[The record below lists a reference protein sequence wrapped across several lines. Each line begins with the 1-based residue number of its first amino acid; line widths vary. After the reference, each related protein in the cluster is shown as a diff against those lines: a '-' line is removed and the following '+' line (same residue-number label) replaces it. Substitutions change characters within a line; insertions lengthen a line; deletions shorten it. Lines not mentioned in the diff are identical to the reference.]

1 MASPFGFESLKL
13 IESSEIEKKIDYL
26 LNSRNKYGSDLYFP
40 IKLEFYKDII
50 NNKEVYKIVM
60 LKTIASR
67 LSYDNEE
74 LDKLMEYKEIITLIS
89 SNLNELYKSTITLLE
104 QLR

>member
-1 MASPFGFESLKL
+1 MASQFGFESLKL
-13 IESSEIEKKIDYL
+13 IELSEIEKKIDYL

-50 NNKEVYKIVM
+50 NDKEFYKIVM
-60 LKTIASR
+60 LKAITSR
-67 LSYDNEE
+67 PSYDNEE
-74 LDKLMEYKEIITLIS
+74 LDKLMEYKEIIALTS
-89 SNLNELYKSTITLLE
+89 SDLNELYKSTITLLE